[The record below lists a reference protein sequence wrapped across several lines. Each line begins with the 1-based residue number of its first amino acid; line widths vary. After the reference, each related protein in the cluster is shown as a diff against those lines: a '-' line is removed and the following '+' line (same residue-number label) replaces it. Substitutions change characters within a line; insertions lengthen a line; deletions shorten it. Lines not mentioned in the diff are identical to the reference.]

1 MAAIES
7 AILEIGKGMGLRLM
21 VGDKNLHF
29 IIYIENADY
38 GQKHTPDQF
47 LDAVDERLMKDFPEM
62 TFYWGVSETTRET
75 PEFTKLYHHASLALQ
90 YCMRTDGRR
99 RFTFQDTRELQIIS
113 ILSDQPEI
121 CQTAQEVLGRLIEY
135 DAASRMDLV
144 STVKEYIRTNYNS
157 SLTSRNLHLHRQS
170 LLYRL
175 EKIQDLTGLSLSDH
189 KDLFLLEV
197 YVRICFGL

>member
-1 MAAIES
+1 
-7 AILEIGKGMGLRLM
+7 
-21 VGDKNLHF
+21 
-29 IIYIENADY
+29 
-38 GQKHTPDQF
+38 
-47 LDAVDERLMKDFPEM
+47 
-62 TFYWGVSETTRET
+62 
-75 PEFTKLYHHASLALQ
+75 
-90 YCMRTDGRR
+90 MRTDGRR

>member
-1 MAAIES
+1 MP
-7 AILEIGKGMGLRLM
+7 
-21 VGDKNLHF
+21 
-29 IIYIENADY
+29 
-38 GQKHTPDQF
+38 TP
-47 LDAVDERLMKDFPEM
+47 
-62 TFYWGVSETTRET
+62 TVSESGSVIVSKWPGELLQFATAFSGIFSGSVTVNTVRLE
-75 PEFTKLYHHASLALQ
+75 PKPWGYPDAATKLYHHASLALQ